1 MPPPLLANSFRVGPF
16 SQHVTIETLSDDIL
30 LNIFHHYLDAT
41 PRFWPMLAC
50 LCQRWRQI
58 VFTSPLGL
66 NLRLYCTPGTPVLK
80 SLDCWPVA
88 LPIVVHYG
96 GFPNLDPPAP
106 EDDDNIIAALKQS
119 GRVSSIGLTVTS
131 CLLEKLSAISE
142 PFSELEELTLLSRD
156 NVQLT
161 LPSAFRW
168 GPRLRTLHSTRIAF
182 PSLPQL
188 LSPSQDLVDLQL
200 HEIPSDGY
208 FYPEAFADA
217 LSGMTQL
224 QTLSLHF
231 LSLPPRRNYLGL
243 PPPSGERSVLPALTC
258 LKYRGTSKY
267 LDNLVARIDA
277 PHLGDIDITFFNQ
290 PTMDASQF
298 GRLIDRI
305 EMLRSQFRADVLT
318 SERAISISFT
328 QPNAPTRLELRISCE
343 QFDWQLSSMAQI
355 CNYFSPFLF
364 RVEVLGIKTAQPPIG
379 QDDVDSEQWL
389 ELVRAFSGTKD
400 FRVAGVHATDILRA
414 LRRANRG
421 HTTDT
426 TVLPALRK
434 LKTRMPLVGPLW
446 DAAKSFVTSRQLSG
460 RPVGV
465 YVSRFS
471 CHICHTSFP
480 LMQELK
486 RHLLDDHTP
495 QTVCLYCGEL
505 KYDHL
510 LRKHLKSKHPQV
522 AHTDTLIS
530 NPAS

>member
-1 MPPPLLANSFRVGPF
+1 
-16 SQHVTIETLSDDIL
+16 
-30 LNIFHHYLDAT
+30 
-41 PRFWPMLAC
+41 
-50 LCQRWRQI
+50 
-58 VFTSPLGL
+58 
-66 NLRLYCTPGTPVLK
+66 
-80 SLDCWPVA
+80 
-88 LPIVVHYG
+88 
-96 GFPNLDPPAP
+96 
-106 EDDDNIIAALKQS
+106 
-119 GRVSSIGLTVTS
+119 
-131 CLLEKLSAISE
+131 
-142 PFSELEELTLLSRD
+142 
-156 NVQLT
+156 
-161 LPSAFRW
+161 
-168 GPRLRTLHSTRIAF
+168 
-182 PSLPQL
+182 
-188 LSPSQDLVDLQL
+188 
-200 HEIPSDGY
+200 
-208 FYPEAFADA
+208 
-217 LSGMTQL
+217 
-224 QTLSLHF
+224 
-231 LSLPPRRNYLGL
+231 
-243 PPPSGERSVLPALTC
+243 
-258 LKYRGTSKY
+258 